1 MNRSIYLLKSFEEA
15 VGNLSEIVEV
25 DGYKTATIGSVCIG
39 IPEDVAAKLH
49 AHIGKKVGLLR
60 TDSDFRTC
68 VIPDH
73 P

>member
-15 VGNLSEIVEV
+15 IGNLYEIGQV
-25 DGYKTATIGSVCIG
+25 DGYKTATIGRVCVG

-60 TDSDFRTC
+60 TDSDYRIC

-73 P
+73 S

>member
-15 VGNLSEIVEV
+15 IGNLSKIGEV
-25 DGYKTATIGSVCIG
+25 DGYKTATIGRVCVG
-39 IPEDVAAKLH
+39 IPEDVAAKLRPN
-49 AHIGKKVGLLR
+49 IGKKVGLLR
-60 TDSDFRTC
+60 TDSDFRMR